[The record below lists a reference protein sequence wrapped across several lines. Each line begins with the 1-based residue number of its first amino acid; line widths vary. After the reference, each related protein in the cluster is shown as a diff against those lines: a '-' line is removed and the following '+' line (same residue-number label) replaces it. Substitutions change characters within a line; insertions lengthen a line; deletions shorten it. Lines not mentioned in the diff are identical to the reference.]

1 MLDGGQ
7 GRFGHRPS
15 GTKGQNQV
23 SGSIYGICY
32 GVPDSP
38 VSHGFPLK
46 TVILISEGEKDK
58 CDTEEDYCQEVK
70 GMEAAW
76 AEKEGDISDV
86 E

>member
-1 MLDGGQ
+1 M
-7 GRFGHRPS
+7 
-15 GTKGQNQV
+15 
-23 SGSIYGICY
+23 
-32 GVPDSP
+32 
-38 VSHGFPLK
+38 SHGFPLN

-86 E
+86 EWGGNSVRYDIEIFYGV